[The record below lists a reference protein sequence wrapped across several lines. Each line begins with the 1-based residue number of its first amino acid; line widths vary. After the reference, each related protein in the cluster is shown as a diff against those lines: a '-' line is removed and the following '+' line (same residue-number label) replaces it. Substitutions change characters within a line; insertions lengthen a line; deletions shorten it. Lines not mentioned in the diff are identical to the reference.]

1 MPGPKLFAVPAFVG
15 GGGAGGPRALAADD
29 HKHDK

>member
-1 MPGPKLFAVPAFVG
+1 MPGPKLFAVPAFVLAL
-15 GGGAGGPRALAADD
+15 GAGGPLALAADD